1 MNAGFTPVVA
11 RSSGSAPSAG
21 LVCSLLL
28 LALTL
33 PASPVRAAAEEP
45 VTAVWK
51 ARQLHFS
58 YRGYEAVYPC
68 TVLQQ
73 RIALVLGAVGARP
86 DVEVIVNDCDELFA
100 PATVPLGDGAS
111 WPPGSSAPAAGD
123 RLTLPPG
130 RDIGGTRTAA
140 AGRSSYRRSEPGQVA
155 NVSIRL
161 AMPVET
167 TPEVIAE
174 LETDRKRRELI
185 TRVTGNPLPLFDDP
199 IPFPASRQVVTL
211 SRETAGVDAAD
222 CELLEQMATTVLRE
236 LGVRV
241 VRRGY
246 TCDRSWTSRVAPTL
260 DVDALVPVGFTAGA
274 QEVPTPGSEENDPPA
289 SEPASEPAAHPGR

>member
-1 MNAGFTPVVA
+1 MNVGLTPVL
-11 RSSGSAPSAG
+11 RSPRSAFSAG
-21 LVCSLLL
+21 LVASLVL
-28 LALTL
+28 LALALFGT
-33 PASPVRAAAEEP
+33 SERAAAEEP

-68 TVLQQ
+68 SVLQQ

-86 DVEVIVNDCDELFA
+86 DLEVIVNDCSGPFA
-100 PATVPLGDGAS
+100 SATVPFGNGPS
-111 WPPGSSAPAAGD
+111 WPPGSTEPGSGDSPALAPGSD
-123 RLTLPPG
+123 TG
-130 RDIGGTRTAA
+130 WTRTAA
-140 AGRSSYRRSEPGQVA
+140 SGPRYSRRSEPRQVA
-155 NVSIRL
+155 HVSIRL
-161 AMPVET
+161 SMPVET

-185 TRVTGNPLPLFDDP
+185 TQVTGNPLPLFDDP
-199 IPFPASRQVVTL
+199 IPFPAWRQVVPL

-222 CELLEQMATTVLRE
+222 CELLEQMATSLFRE

-246 TCDRSWTSRVAPTL
+246 TCDRSWASRVAPTL
-260 DVDALVPVGFTAGA
+260 DVDALVPVGFTVGA
-274 QEVPTPGSEENDPPA
+274 REAPAPGGEENDPPA
-289 SEPASEPAAHPGR
+289 SEDAGDLSQ